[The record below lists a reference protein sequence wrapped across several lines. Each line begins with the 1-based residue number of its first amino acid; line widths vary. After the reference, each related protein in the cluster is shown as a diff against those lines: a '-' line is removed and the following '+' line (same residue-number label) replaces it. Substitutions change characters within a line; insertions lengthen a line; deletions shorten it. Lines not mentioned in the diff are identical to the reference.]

1 MFRMRLSDDGDASDA
16 PLSLSGKFSIPGGD
30 GGRSLSLTP
39 FVFEDGD
46 GGAVDNDDD
55 DGDDDAENDDEAK

>member
-1 MFRMRLSDDGDASDA
+1 MRLSDDGDASDA

-39 FVFEDGD
+39 FFFEDGD